1 MSENIIVKGKRTNL
15 YLQSF
20 EEIKTLR
27 DVIDF
32 RVKTHPET
40 PFYTYT
46 DYDHDAKHYDRM
58 PEEVKEHVEA
68 LGSCFN
74 KKYGTRAHIA
84 LMGDN
89 TYELMNVFWSVGCSN
104 NISVHLD
111 KGLEVETLEK
121 MLKLSDATVLFYDH
135 KYEEKA
141 KTIEKDLGIEI
152 HSLEEIPD
160 LREEGKKLIEEGY
173 DEYFKQTLD
182 PGAAYFFM
190 FTSGTTGTSKCVMLS
205 QTNFI
210 DNSIAITNHLGV
222 TEGAMMVLPQHHVLG
237 LNCTQIPHLIA
248 GCTVYLISN
257 PRYMFR
263 DMAIDNPTLMVTV
276 PLFVEL
282 CYKMIWKNIKEK
294 GIEEEVKKQLAA
306 NKANPDLTPK
316 EKREMFKEALSILGT
331 NFFEFDVGA
340 AVLEDKYYYG
350 LKDFGIEI
358 VYGYGITECSPI
370 ISSDT
375 LKYTKPDGVGLIM
388 DSLEVMIENPNER
401 GEGEICVKGTSV
413 MLGYYKNEEATKE
426 AMRGGW
432 FHTGDIGFFDEDE
445 FLHISGRIKNLI
457 ILPNGENVSPEEL
470 ENVLMN
476 QPAINEVVVYE
487 KNNNIAAQIYI
498 DPEQLPD
505 GNVEKAKEDIQK
517 YVDDANTRLAAFKN
531 IQIVEFRDKPFA
543 RTSSMKII
551 RSSVE

>member
-1 MSENIIVKGKRTNL
+1 
-15 YLQSF
+15 
-20 EEIKTLR
+20 
-27 DVIDF
+27 
-32 RVKTHPET
+32 
-40 PFYTYT
+40 
-46 DYDHDAKHYDRM
+46 
-58 PEEVKEHVEA
+58 
-68 LGSCFN
+68 
-74 KKYGTRAHIA
+74 
-84 LMGDN
+84 
-89 TYELMNVFWSVGCSN
+89 
-104 NISVHLD
+104 
-111 KGLEVETLEK
+111 
-121 MLKLSDATVLFYDH
+121 
-135 KYEEKA
+135 
-141 KTIEKDLGIEI
+141 
-152 HSLEEIPD
+152 
-160 LREEGKKLIEEGY
+160 
-173 DEYFKQTLD
+173 
-182 PGAAYFFM
+182 
-190 FTSGTTGTSKCVMLS
+190 
-205 QTNFI
+205 
-210 DNSIAITNHLGV
+210 
-222 TEGAMMVLPQHHVLG
+222 
-237 LNCTQIPHLIA
+237 
-248 GCTVYLISN
+248 
-257 PRYMFR
+257 
-263 DMAIDNPTLMVTV
+263 MAIDNPTLMVTV

-517 YVDDANTRLAAFKN
+517 YVDDANTKLASFKN